1 VERPDIS
8 DGSWIDITR
17 IDPVST
23 DGVSEPATTDASGGR
38 VVAARRGVVGR
49 ITLDR
54 PAKRNAMSYAMWAGL
69 GKASALLAADPEV
82 RVVVLRGAG
91 DHFCAGADIAE
102 LLAERPHG
110 TPSFMDVN
118 MAAEQALAALPKPV
132 VAVLQGDVVG
142 GGCALAID
150 CDIRLAV
157 RGARF
162 GITPSKL
169 GIVYPSASLE
179 RAVRLL
185 GPAAKRLLYT
195 GDLIDVDEALRIG
208 LVDEVHD
215 ASSIEERVDELCS
228 TLAARSLLTQAATKE
243 MIAAVL
249 AHGSVPADLADH
261 WARIVAS
268 APDPDEGVAAFL
280 ERRPPHFTWSP
291 STPSDER

>member
-1 VERPDIS
+1 MLAAYSRVVERPDIP

-17 IDPVST
+17 MAA
-23 DGVSEPATTDASGGR
+23 GATGAVT
-38 VVAARRGVVGR
+38 AARRGAVGR
-49 ITLDR
+49 ILLDR
-54 PAKRNAMSYAMWAGL
+54 PAKRNAMSYEMWIGL
-69 GKASALLAADPEV
+69 GESSAALAGDDDV

-110 TPSFMDVN
+110 VPSFMDVN
-118 MAAEQALAALPKPV
+118 MVAEQRLATLPKPV
-132 VAVLQGDVVG
+132 VAVLHGDVVG

-157 RGARF
+157 RGSRF

-169 GIVYPSASLE
+169 GIVYPNASLE

-195 GDLIDVDEALRIG
+195 GDLIDADEALRIG
-208 LVDEVHD
+208 LVDEVHEAD
-215 ASSIEERVDELCS
+215 AIEQRVDELCA

-249 AHGSVPADLADH
+249 SHGSVPADLADH
-261 WARIVAS
+261 WARVVAA
-268 APDPDEGVAAFL
+268 APDPDEGVSAFL
-280 ERRPPHFTWSP
+280 ERRPPHFTWTP
-291 STPSDER
+291 STSSDER